1 MALDETRELRTLT
14 GAEAREALAMVT
26 GLPGVPAGLTVRG
39 LLRRVKIGRDRLKAQ
54 AEVAKVAQASN
65 AIGAINEAARA
76 AADAQVAAKV
86 AEMEAAR
93 VALRDLDA
101 VDYGTD

>member
-26 GLPGVPAGLTVRG
+26 GLHGIAQALTVRG
-39 LLRRVKIGRDRLKAQ
+39 LLRRVKLGRDAVKARAEAGKVEQ
-54 AEVAKVAQASN
+54 ARVD
-65 AIGAINEAARA
+65 IGAINEAARA
-76 AADAQVAAKV
+76 ATDAQVAAKV

-93 VALRDLDA
+93 LALAELQA
-101 VDYGTD
+101 IDYGPD